1 MTEAVHPRSVIP
13 ADRIRQVVVLVSLV
27 LALAGAAVGSGAFG
41 GTPIQNASDGALSAD
56 ATPIAPAVPAFS
68 IWSVIYLGLAACAVW
83 QALPGRAAD
92 PRQRVLGYPVA
103 ASLLLNAA
111 WILSVQAGLLAL
123 SVVVIAALLA
133 VLAFAFAV
141 CVRTRG
147 KGWVEAVLVDG
158 VIGLYL
164 GWVCVATAANISA
177 VLVAAGFTG
186 WGVPADLWAVVV
198 VGVAGAVGVALAMA
212 GRGRIAP
219 SLSLCWGLV
228 WLGVARLNGEPHS
241 VPAATSAFI
250 TVAIVILATIL
261 CRAAAV
267 TRSRRS

>member
-1 MTEAVHPRSVIP
+1 MQPSVLVP
-13 ADRIRQVVVLVSLV
+13 SDRIRQVVVLVSLV
-27 LALAGAAVGSGAFG
+27 FALVGAAVGSGAFG
-41 GTPIQNASDGALSAD
+41 GTPIQKASGGALSAT

-68 IWSVIYLGLAACAVW
+68 IWGVIYLGLAAYAVW
-83 QALPGRAAD
+83 QVLPGRAAD
-92 PRQRVLGYPVA
+92 PRQRMLGYPVA

-111 WILSVQAGLLAL
+111 WILSVQAGLLTL
-123 SVVVIAALLA
+123 SVVVIAVLLA
-133 VLAFAFAV
+133 VLAFAFTV
-141 CVRTRG
+141 CVHTRG
-147 KGWVEAVLVDG
+147 ASWVEAVLIDG

-164 GWVCVATAANISA
+164 GWACVATAANISA

-186 WGVPADLWAVVV
+186 WGIPADVWAVVV
-198 VGVAGAVGVALAMA
+198 VAVAGVIGVALAIA

-228 WLGVARLNGEPHS
+228 WVGVARLNGEPHS

-250 TVAIVILATIL
+250 AVAIVILATVL

-267 TRSRRS
+267 TRSHRS